1 MSFTDKNIYELLPAF
16 YRIRDAEKGEP
27 LKALIEIIAREAKL
41 TEENI
46 SQLYA
51 NWFIETCEEWVVPYI
66 GDLMGVKGMH
76 AITGS
81 KAISQRAYVA
91 NTLSYRRRKGI
102 APVLEQLSLDA
113 AGWRAHVTEF
123 FELLSTTQYMN
134 HTRLHRQV
142 APDLRK
148 MNQLDLLDTAFD
160 TIAHTADVRHIS
172 SGRGKHNIPNIGL
185 FVWKLQSYPIT
196 FSDARSAEC
205 GLALLPGPPMSPP
218 PPPPHY
224 FTFSP
229 LGLDL
234 QLFNKPKTETS
245 ITHISEEIN
254 VPALLRRRILHDE
267 LDAARQAIVDGE
279 TPVYSYFDESP
290 VIEGDPS
297 TKKHPVFEIY
307 KKGSTDPVSPKE
319 ILICS
324 IENCCTPPQDITY
337 KKLKENG
344 TGYDDVLMPITVA
357 VDPVKGRFIFTDPYV
372 TEATVSYSYGF
383 SDDTGGGSYN
393 RQSSVT
399 AFETLLKSL
408 NKEITKQVGV
418 SKTLGEVGGVET
430 VGSET
435 IYKSLT
441 EAIDDWNSQHDGTVW
456 VITVMDSHSYVEDL
470 EITIKENSRLLIIA
484 ADWPVREDPDG
495 IDPDTRYTGD
505 IAANGLRPHL
515 LGNIR
520 VKGTADVEDKTGGSL
535 FLNGLLVEGRLSVL
549 KGNLAELGLAH
560 CTLVPAKGGLIVG
573 AGILP
578 ADKTSNQ
585 WLTVNINR
593 CITGPVNLNNTAAV
607 SLQAEDCIIDNKPG
621 KAINALNTPTVIK
634 RTTVFGETHVKEIS
648 ADNSIFRNI
657 VIAQRRQTGCMRFCF
672 APLTGSETPRRF
684 RCQPDLEI
692 NTQIEDAQKLGLV
705 TIAKKNQIRDR
716 VTKSLL
722 PGFTSVI
729 FGSHDYAQLHKN
741 CPEQISTGA
750 DDGSEMG
757 SFSSLKQPQRKA
769 NLLTALDEYL
779 PLGLEAGIIYVT

>member
-16 YRIRDAEKGEP
+16 YRIRDAEQGEP

-46 SQLYA
+46 AQLYA

-76 AITGS
+76 TITGS
-81 KAISQRAYVA
+81 NAISQRAYVA

-102 APVLEQLSLDA
+102 APVLEQLALDA

-134 HTRLHRQV
+134 HIRLHRQV

-160 TIAHTADVRHIS
+160 TIAHTADVKHIS
-172 SGRGKHNIPNIGL
+172 SGRGKHNISNIGL
-185 FVWKLQSYPIT
+185 FVWKLQSYPVT
-196 FSDARSAEC
+196 LSDARSADC
-205 GLALLPGPPMSPP
+205 PLHPAL
-218 PPPPHY
+218 HY

-254 VPALLRRRILHDE
+254 VPALLRRRILHNE

-279 TPVYSYFDESP
+279 TPVYNYFDESP

-307 KKGSTDPVSPKE
+307 KKGSSDPVLPEE
-319 ILICS
+319 ILICN

-337 KKLKENG
+337 KKLKADG
-344 TGYDDVLMPITVA
+344 TGYDDVLMPIAVA
-357 VDPVKGRFIFTDPYV
+357 VDPVKGRFIFTDPSV
-372 TEATVSYSYGF
+372 TEARVSYSYGF
-383 SDDTGGGSYN
+383 SDDTGGGPYN
-393 RQSSVT
+393 RQQSVT
-399 AFETLLKSL
+399 EFEELIKSL
-408 NKEITKQVGV
+408 NKKITNQVGV
-418 SKTLGEVGGVET
+418 SKTLGEVGGTET

-435 IYKSLT
+435 IYKTLT
-441 EAIDDWNSQHDGTVW
+441 EAIDDWNSQDDGAVW
-456 VITVMDSHSYVEDL
+456 VITVMDSHSYVEDI
-470 EITIKENSRLLIIA
+470 EITIKENSQLLIIA

-495 IDPDTRYTGD
+495 VEPDARYIGN
-505 IAANGLRPHL
+505 IAADGVRPHL
-515 LGNIR
+515 SGNIKI
-520 VKGTADVEDKTGGSL
+520 KGTADVEDKTGGSL
-535 FLNGLLVEGRLSVL
+535 YINGLLVEGRLSVL
-549 KGNLAELGLAH
+549 KGNVAELGLAH

-573 AGILP
+573 AGVAP

-585 WLTVNINR
+585 WLTINLNR
-593 CITGPVNLNNTAAV
+593 CITGAVNLNNTSAV
-607 SLQAEDCIIDNKPG
+607 SLRIEDCIIDNKPG
-621 KAINALNTPTVIK
+621 KAITALNTPATIK

-672 APLTGSETPRRF
+672 APLMDSKTPRRY

-692 NTQIEDAQKLGLV
+692 NTQIEELQKLGFV
-705 TIAKKNQIRDR
+705 SNAKKNQVRDS

-722 PGFTSVI
+722 PAFTSVLY
-729 FGSHDYAQLHKN
+729 GRHDYAQLHNKN
-741 CPEQISTGA
+741 CPEQISAGA
-750 DDGSEMG
+750 DDASEMG
-757 SFSSLKQPQRKA
+757 AFSSLKQPQRKA
-769 NLLTALDEYL
+769 NLLIALDEYL

>member
-1 MSFTDKNIYELLPAF
+1 MSFTEKNIYELLPAF
-16 YRIRDAEKGEP
+16 YRIRDAEQGEP
-27 LKALIEIIAREAKL
+27 LKALIEIIAREAKI

-46 SQLYA
+46 AQLYA

-76 AITGS
+76 SITGS

-123 FELLSTTQYMN
+123 FELQATTQYMN
-134 HTRLHRQV
+134 HIRLHRQV
-142 APDLRK
+142 TPDLRK

-185 FVWKLQSYPIT
+185 FVWKLQSYPVT
-196 FSDARSAEC
+196 RSDARSADC
-205 GLALLPGPPMSPP
+205 PLAPLLSPP
-218 PPPPHY
+218 SSPPLPAPHF

-229 LGLDL
+229 LGFDL

-254 VPALLRRRILHDE
+254 VPALLRRRLLHDE
-267 LDAARQAIVDGE
+267 LDAARQAIVDGGI
-279 TPVYSYFDESP
+279 PIYNYFDESP
-290 VIEGDPS
+290 VIEGDLS

-307 KKGSTDPVSPKE
+307 KNGSSVAVPPKE
-319 ILICS
+319 ILICN
-324 IENCCTPPQDITY
+324 IENCCTPPNNLTY
-337 KKLKENG
+337 KKLKADG
-344 TGYDDVLMPITVA
+344 TGYDDVLMPVTVA
-357 VDPVKGRFIFTDPYV
+357 VDPVKGRFVFTDPFI

-383 SDDTGGGSYN
+383 SDDTGGGAYN

-399 AFETLLKSL
+399 DFAAHIKSL
-408 NKEITKQVGV
+408 NKEITNQVGV
-418 SKTLGEVGGVET
+418 SKALGQVGGVEII
-430 VGSET
+430 GSEK
-435 IYKSLT
+435 IYKTLT
-441 EAIDDWNSQHDGTVW
+441 EAITEWNSLADGAVW

-470 EITIKENSRLLIIA
+470 EITIKENSQLLIIA

-495 IDPDTRYTGD
+495 IVVDQRYTGD
-505 IAANGLRPHL
+505 MAADGLRPHL
-515 LGNIR
+515 SGNIK
-520 VKGTADVEDKTGGSL
+520 VTGTAAVKNKTGGSI
-535 FLNGLLVEGRLSVL
+535 FINGLLIEGKLSVL
-549 KGNLAELGLAH
+549 KGNLAELGLSH
-560 CTLVPAKGGLIVG
+560 CTLVPAKGGLVVG

-578 ADKTSNQ
+578 TDKTSNQ
-585 WLTVNINR
+585 WLTINLNR

-607 SLQAEDCIIDNKPG
+607 SLKAEDCIIDNKPA
-621 KAINALNTPTVIK
+621 KAVNAFNTPVNIK
-634 RTTVFGETHVKEIS
+634 RTTVFGETHVKELT
-648 ADNSIFRNI
+648 AENSIFRDI
-657 VIAQRRQTGCMRFCF
+657 VITQRRQKGCLRFCF
-672 APLTGSETPRRF
+672 APLIGSLTPRRF

-692 NTQIEDAQKLGLV
+692 NTQIEDLQKLGFV
-705 TIAKKNQIRDR
+705 SNAKKNQIRDT
-716 VTKSLL
+716 VIQSLV

-729 FGSHDYAQLHKN
+729 YGWHSYAQLHKN
-741 CPEQISTGA
+741 CPEQISAGA

-757 SFSSLKQPQRKA
+757 AFSSLKQPQRKA
-769 NLLTALDEYL
+769 NLLIALDEYL

>member
-1 MSFTDKNIYELLPAF
+1 MSFTDKNMYELLPAF
-16 YRIRDAEKGEP
+16 YRIRDAEQGEP
-27 LKALIEIIAREAKL
+27 LKALIEIIAREAKI

-46 SQLYA
+46 AQLYA

-66 GDLMGVKGMH
+66 GDLMSVKGMH
-76 AITGS
+76 SITGS

-123 FELLSTTQYMN
+123 FELLATTQYMN
-134 HTRLHRQV
+134 HIRLHRRV
-142 APDLRK
+142 TPDLRK
-148 MNQLDLLDTAFD
+148 MNQLNLLDTAFD

-196 FSDARSAEC
+196 RSDARSTDC
-205 GLALLPGPPMSPP
+205 LLAPLLSPPLSP

-229 LGLDL
+229 LGLNL
-234 QLFNKPKTETS
+234 QLFNKPQTETS

-279 TPVYSYFDESP
+279 IPVYNYFDESP
-290 VIEGDPS
+290 VIDGDPS

-307 KKGSTDPVSPKE
+307 KKGSNVAVSPKE
-319 ILICS
+319 ILICN
-324 IENCCTPPQDITY
+324 IENCCTPPKNITY
-337 KKLKENG
+337 KKLKADG
-344 TGYDDVLMPITVA
+344 TGYDDVLMPVTVA
-357 VDPVKGRFIFTDPYV
+357 VDPVKGRFIFTDPFV

-383 SDDTGGGSYN
+383 SDDTGGGPYN

-399 AFETLLKSL
+399 EFAGFLKSL

-418 SKTLGEVGGVET
+418 SKTLGEVGGVEII
-430 VGSET
+430 GSEK
-435 IYKSLT
+435 IYKTLT
-441 EAIDDWNSQHDGTVW
+441 EAITDWNSQDDGAVW
-456 VITVMDSHSYVEDL
+456 VITIMDSHSYIEDI
-470 EITIKENSRLLIIA
+470 EITIKKNSQLLIIA
-484 ADWPVREDPDG
+484 ADWPVREDPDN
-495 IDPDTRYTGD
+495 IVPDKRYTGD
-505 IAANGLRPHL
+505 IAADGLRPHL
-515 LGNIR
+515 LGNIK
-520 VKGTADVEDKTGGSL
+520 VKGTAPVENKSGGS
-535 FLNGLLVEGRLSVL
+535 FFVNGLLIEGKLSVL
-549 KGNLAELGLAH
+549 KGNLAELGLSH
-560 CTLVPAKGGLIVG
+560 CTLVPAKGGLVVG
-573 AGILP
+573 AGIVP

-585 WLTVNINR
+585 WLTINLNR

-621 KAINALNTPTVIK
+621 KAVNALNTPVVIK
-634 RTTVFGETHVKEIS
+634 RTTVFGETYVKEIS

-672 APLTGSETPRRF
+672 APLTGSATPRRF

-692 NTQIEDAQKLGLV
+692 NTQIEEAQEHGSV
-705 TIAKKNQIRDR
+705 SNAIKNQIRDR

-729 FGSHDYAQLHKN
+729 YGRHDYAQLHKN
-741 CPEQISTGA
+741 CPEQINTGA

-757 SFSSLKQPQRKA
+757 AFSSLKQPQRKA
-769 NLLTALDEYL
+769 NLLIALDEYL